1 MKKNIYF
8 KIFTIMFLTS
18 LVTIPVNAQTFHEL
32 QNSNY
37 NQIKLIEGVV
47 EDEKFIYETNEY
59 MKKSIGE
66 DYKEKLANN
75 YKAVKNAQ
83 KMENTFKKNGN
94 GTSIYPQYIGG
105 LYINENDNL
114 VIQVVK
120 KNIPNSK
127 NKEYSNYEK
136 IKQIDNNANIE
147 YVEYSYEELKNIHD
161 IVLNEYFGKVENIRG
176 LYINTKQH
184 YQKGQPVQP

>member
-1 MKKNIYF
+1 MKKNICF

-37 NQIKLIEGVV
+37 NQIKLIEDVV
-47 EDEKFIYETNEY
+47 EDEKFIRETNEY

-83 KMENTFKKNGN
+83 KNR
-94 GTSIYPQYIGG
+94 I
-105 LYINENDNL
+105 
-114 VIQVVK
+114 VC
-120 KNIPNSK
+120 NI
-127 NKEYSNYEK
+127 
-136 IKQIDNNANIE
+136 
-147 YVEYSYEELKNIHD
+147 
-161 IVLNEYFGKVENIRG
+161 LNFEF
-176 LYINTKQH
+176 
-184 YQKGQPVQP
+184 